1 MDLNLKGRVA
11 LVNAASRGL
20 GRGIAEALAAEGAR
34 LVISSRSQEAVERA
48 AAEISSHYGAEVVP
62 VAADVSQPEAAETLV
77 GTVVQRFGQLD
88 ILVNNSGGP
97 PGGYFADFDDAAW
110 QNAFELLLLNVVR
123 MVRASLPQL
132 RASGHGRIVN
142 VASTSVRQPIKG
154 LILSNSLRA
163 GVAGLA
169 KTLSDELAPDQ
180 ITVNTV
186 LPGRILTDRL
196 REGFLA
202 RARES
207 GVPVDDLTRA
217 ELAKENPTG
226 PRGRTQG
233 HGQPGGLPVLRRRR
247 LYHWAAHCGGRRPG
261 ERHVLI
267 LSTRGRYGGG
277 GAAKM
282 AALAWRVPL
291 LAHGLMDPANC
302 AGPFAYRRRH
312 PLHRTTPHIAGG
324 EHPGDARFER
334 EGAPPE

>member
-1 MDLNLKGRVA
+1 MDLKLSGRVA

-34 LVISSRSQEAVERA
+34 LVISSRSQEAIERT
-48 AAEISSHYGAEVVP
+48 AAEIAKQYGGEVLP
-62 VAADVSQPEAAETLV
+62 VGADVSRPEAAETLV
-77 GTVVQRFGQLD
+77 GEAIGRFGQLD

-123 MVRASLPQL
+123 MVRASVPHL
-132 RASGHGRIVN
+132 RASGHGRVVN

-163 GVAGLA
+163 GVVGLA

-202 RARES
+202 PAREA
-207 GVPVDDLTRA
+207 GMPVDDLARR
-217 ELAKENPTG
+217 EVAKE
-226 PRGRTQG
+226 
-233 HGQPGGLPVLRRRR
+233 
-247 LYHWAAHCGGRRPG
+247 
-261 ERHVLI
+261 
-267 LSTRGRYGGG
+267 
-277 GAAKM
+277 
-282 AALAWRVPL
+282 VPL
-291 LAHGLMDPANC
+291 GRVGQTEDMGSLV
-302 AGPFAYRRRH
+302 AY
-312 PLHRTTPHIAGG
+312 LCSDQAAYITGQLIAVDGG
-324 EHPGDARFER
+324 QVRGIY
-334 EGAPPE
+334 